1 MPDHLRLIR
10 QVKVDRCDLLS
21 HNQSLDTR
29 LSFPDLTIYGRVTL
43 QPVGGHCDMILR
55 LRRVGIDFKT
65 SMLAPPQPPYRVHGY
80 GRRSDTDEPETRNV
94 NVRTDSYFTDPG
106 FMSIFAHGCAGPPR
120 TKANRINSKKP
131 FSNDHLA
138 TSSSTMQDQR
148 FNGYF
153 PNRSSHQRR
162 FWYPIRQE
170 VIEHRMDTGITNR
183 KLENAESMEFDD
195 DHDNYPRNEWHKV
208 EANDQY
214 QSDEIAS
221 AFLREL
227 ESLFS
232 KGAQGILTS
241 YIQRMLQ
248 PAIKNTLMEGMGY
261 TISYG

>member
-1 MPDHLRLIR
+1 MACPLCIIISC

-65 SMLAPPQPPYRVHGY
+65 SMLPPNRVSFGGKLYDDSEYR
-80 GRRSDTDEPETRNV
+80 NL
-94 NVRTDSYFTDPG
+94 NVRTDSYFTEPG
-106 FMSIFAHGCAGPPR
+106 FMSIFAHGCAGPQQNR
-120 TKANRINSKKP
+120 ANRINSKKP
-131 FSNDHLA
+131 IFDD
-138 TSSSTMQDQR
+138 SSSYPVY
-148 FNGYF
+148 NHAESHPHSVA
-153 PNRSSHQRR
+153 PNRHSFQRR
-162 FWYPIRQE
+162 FWYPIRTE
-170 VIEHRMDTGITNR
+170 NIEHRMDTGVTER
-183 KLENAESMEFDD
+183 KFEAAESMEFDD
-195 DHDNYPRNEWHKV
+195 YSRNEWHQV
-208 EANDQY
+208 ESNDAHP
-214 QSDEIAS
+214 SEEIAS

-261 TISYG
+261 KISYG

>member
-1 MPDHLRLIR
+1 M
-10 QVKVDRCDLLS
+10 DRCDLLS

-65 SMLAPPQPPYRVHGY
+65 SMLPPSRVSFSGKGY
-80 GRRSDTDEPETRNV
+80 DTDSESRNL
-94 NVRTDSYFTDPG
+94 NVRTDSYFTEPG
-106 FMSIFAHGCAGPPR
+106 FMSIFAHGCAGPEKTR
-120 TKANRINSKKP
+120 GHRINSKKP
-131 FSNDHLA
+131 YQGDSNLKPPFHTD
-138 TSSSTMQDQR
+138 
-148 FNGYF
+148 
-153 PNRSSHQRR
+153 PNRYPSTPNRHSYQRR
-162 FWYPIRQE
+162 FWYPIPDQH
-170 VIEHRMDTGITNR
+170 IEHRMDSVDAIDR
-183 KLENAESMEFDD
+183 KLETAESMEADD
-195 DHDNYPRNEWHKV
+195 DDYYSRNEWHQV
-208 EANDQY
+208 ESNDPQ
-214 QSDEIAS
+214 QSEEIAS

-261 TISYG
+261 RISYG

>member
-1 MPDHLRLIR
+1 MARLLRLIVFR

-65 SMLAPPQPPYRVHGY
+65 SMLPPNRVSFGGKGPDESEYR
-80 GRRSDTDEPETRNV
+80 NM
-94 NVRTDSYFTDPG
+94 NVRTDSYFTEPG
-106 FMSIFAHGCAGPPR
+106 FMSIFAHGCAGPQPIR
-120 TKANRINSKKP
+120 ANRINSKKP
-131 FSNDHLA
+131 HLPEPLP
-138 TSSSTMQDQR
+138 
-148 FNGYF
+148 Y
-153 PNRSSHQRR
+153 PSSHVEEHRYPSRHSYQRR
-162 FWYPIRQE
+162 YWYPIRSE
-170 VIEHRMDTGITNR
+170 TIEHRMDTGITDR
-183 KLENAESMEFDD
+183 KLETAESMEYDD
-195 DHDNYPRNEWHKV
+195 DYSRNEWHQV
-208 EANDQY
+208 ESNDPH
-214 QSDEIAS
+214 QSEEIAS

-261 TISYG
+261 KISYG